1 MDATRRVFVAAS
13 LASLGL
19 AGCVAARVE
28 STGDEFSSEESG
40 SSSSSGALGKNPA
53 DISDLR
59 IDASAW
65 SHDAEN
71 DVFYQLGVR
80 FCAKPAA
87 NAYESMGVFVPGAY
101 FEASDNGDGTFTC
114 GISDTGAVGDYTAA
128 TAPIVLPAGT
138 DDYSAQEAPSA
149 YLPEDFV
156 SYLGAG
162 LVYVLPG
169 LRGRQGGENDDG
181 TSFPGGAP
189 WDVVDLKAVIRCLR
203 YNAHEVP
210 GDKDRVFTFG
220 CSGAGA
226 LSALVGATGDSALYS
241 AYLESIGAIFS
252 NDDGESISDSIAGA
266 MCWCPDTALDEAD
279 EAYEW
284 MMGQYSS
291 EGTRADGT
299 FTKLLSDD
307 LSDAFV
313 SYVNSI
319 GLTADGEALNLCEGG
334 DGDYTSGSYYDHL
347 QSVIEGS
354 LNDFLA
360 DTTFPYT
367 TSPVAVGDSKR
378 TSRAGESSAAASSR
392 HGGTAGSVTFE
403 TAADY
408 VASLNDEERWVSYDA
423 TTNTATI
430 TSIGAFVRRC
440 RPASKDVGA
449 FDALDRSQTENQ
461 LFCDSSSSARH
472 FDKTMSQ
479 LLSDHKKEYASR
491 PDFSADY
498 ARDYSSDLATT
509 DDLGV
514 SMPTRV
520 NMYNPLYF
528 LLDSY
533 VGYGTSRVAASWRI
547 RIGIYQSD
555 TSLATEVNLALALAM
570 SDKNVDFATVWAQ
583 ENGMVERSGDGTTNF
598 IQWIASCV

>member
-28 STGDEFSSEESG
+28 STEDEYSSEESG
-40 SSSSSGALGKNPA
+40 SSSSSDALGKNPA
-53 DISDLR
+53 DLSALR
-59 IDASAW
+59 IDASTW
-65 SHDAEN
+65 SHDVEN
-71 DVFYQLGVR
+71 DIYYQLGVR

-87 NAYESMGVFVPGAY
+87 DAYESMGVFVPGAY

-114 GISDTGAVGDYTAA
+114 SISDTGTVGDYTAA
-128 TAPIVLPAGT
+128 TAPIVLPTGT

-149 YLPEDFV
+149 YLPDDLIG
-156 SYLGAG
+156 YLGAG

-169 LRGRQGGENDDG
+169 FRGREGGENNDG

-189 WDVVDLKAVIRCLR
+189 WDVVDLKAAIRCLR
-203 YNAHEVP
+203 YNADVVP

-241 AYLESIGAIFS
+241 AYLESIGAVFS
-252 NDDGESISDSIAGA
+252 NDDGGSISDSIAGA

-284 MMGQYSS
+284 MMGQYAS
-291 EGTRADGT
+291 EGARADGT

-319 GLTADGEALNLCEGG
+319 GLTADGETLNLCEGG
-334 DGDYTSGSYYDHL
+334 EGDYTSGSYYDHL

-354 LNDFLA
+354 LDDFLA
-360 DTTFPYT
+360 DTTFPFT
-367 TSPVAVGDSKR
+367 TSVAAADSKR
-378 TSRAGESSAAASSR
+378 TSRASAAASSG

-408 VASLNDEERWVSYDA
+408 IASLNDDERWVSYDA
-423 TTNTATI
+423 STNTATI

-440 RPASKDVGA
+440 RSASKDVGA

-472 FDKTMSQ
+472 FDRTMSQ
-479 LLSDHKKEYASR
+479 LLADHEKKYASCS
-491 PDFSADY
+491 DFSPGYVQDF
-498 ARDYSSDLATT
+498 SSDLATT
-509 DDLGV
+509 DELGV
-514 SMPTRV
+514 SMSTRV

-533 VGYGTSRVAASWRI
+533 VGCDTSRVADSWRI
-547 RIGIYQSD
+547 RSGIYQSD
-555 TSLATEVNLALALAM
+555 TSLTTEVNLALALAM

>member
-1 MDATRRVFVAAS
+1 VDATRRVFVAAS

-28 STGDEFSSEESG
+28 STGDEYSSEES
-40 SSSSSGALGKNPA
+40 SSSSSSDALGKNPA
-53 DISDLR
+53 DLSDLR
-59 IDASAW
+59 IDDSAW

-71 DVFYQLGVR
+71 DVYYQLGVR
-80 FCAKPAA
+80 FCTNPAA
-87 NAYESMGVFVPGAY
+87 DAYESMGVYVPGAY
-101 FEASDNGDGTFTC
+101 FEASDNGDGTFAC
-114 GISDTGAVGDYTAA
+114 RISDTGTVGDYSAA
-128 TAPIVLPAGT
+128 TAPIVLPTGT
-138 DDYSAQEAPSA
+138 DDYSPQEAPST
-149 YLPEDFV
+149 YHPDDLIG
-156 SYLGAG
+156 YLGAG

-169 LRGRQGGENDDG
+169 FRGRAGGENDDG
-181 TSFPGGAP
+181 TSYPGGAP
-189 WDVVDLKAVIRCLR
+189 WDVADIKAAIRCLR
-203 YNAHEVP
+203 YNADVVP
-210 GDKDRVFTFG
+210 GDRDRIFTFG
-220 CSGAGA
+220 CSGAGG
-226 LSALVGATGDSALYS
+226 LSALVGATGDSALYT

-252 NDDGESISDSIAGA
+252 NDDGESLSDSIAGA

-284 MMGQYSS
+284 MMGQYASG
-291 EGTRADGT
+291 GTRADGT

-313 SYVNSI
+313 SYINSI
-319 GLTADGEALNLCEGG
+319 GLAADGETLNLCEGG
-334 DGDYTSGSYYDHL
+334 DGDYTAGSYYDHL

-367 TSPVAVGDSKR
+367 TSVAAADSKR
-378 TSRAGESSAAASSR
+378 TSRASAAASPG
-392 HGGTAGSVTFE
+392 HGGTAGSFTFE

-408 VASLNDEERWVSYDA
+408 VSSLNDGERWVTYDA
-423 TTNTATI
+423 ATNTATI
-430 TSIGAFVRRC
+430 TSIGAFVRHC
-440 RPASKDVGA
+440 RPARKDVGA

-479 LLSDHKKEYASR
+479 LLSDHKKEYASC
-491 PDFSADY
+491 PDFSPDY
-498 ARDYSSDLATT
+498 AQDYSADLATA
-509 DDLGV
+509 DELGV
-514 SMPTRV
+514 SMSTRV

-533 VGYGTSRVAASWRI
+533 AGYGTSRVAGSWRI
-547 RIGIYQSD
+547 RSGVDQSD
-555 TSLATEVNLALALAM
+555 TSLTTEVNLALALAM
-570 SDKNVDFATVWAQ
+570 GDKDVDFATVWAQ
-583 ENGMVERSGDGTTNF
+583 GNGSVERFGDSTSDL

>member
-1 MDATRRVFVAAS
+1 MGVTRRVFVAAS
-13 LASLGL
+13 LASFGL
-19 AGCVAARVE
+19 AGCVAASVGAAGE
-28 STGDEFSSEESG
+28 GSSSEESG
-40 SSSSSGALGKNPA
+40 SSSSSDALGKNPA
-53 DISDLR
+53 DLSALR
-59 IDASAW
+59 IDASTW
-65 SHDAEN
+65 SHDVEN
-71 DVFYQLGVR
+71 DVYYQLGVR

-87 NAYESMGVFVPGAY
+87 DAYESMGVFVPGAY

-114 GISDTGAVGDYTAA
+114 GISDTGTVGDYSAA
-128 TAPIVLPAGT
+128 TAPIVLPTGT

-149 YLPEDFV
+149 YLPDDLIG
-156 SYLGAG
+156 YLGAG

-169 LRGRQGGENDDG
+169 FRGREGGENDDG

-189 WDVVDLKAVIRCLR
+189 WDVVDLKAAIRCLR
-203 YNAHEVP
+203 YNADVVP
-210 GDKDRVFTFG
+210 GDTDRIFTFG

-226 LSALVGATGDSALYS
+226 LSALVGATGDSVLYS
-241 AYLESIGAIFS
+241 AYLESIGAVFT
-252 NDDGESISDSIAGA
+252 NDDGDPISDSVAGA

-284 MMGQYSS
+284 MMGQYASG
-291 EGTRADGT
+291 GTRADGT

-313 SYVNSI
+313 SYINSI
-319 GLTADGEALNLCEGG
+319 GLAADGETLNLCEGG
-334 DGDYTSGSYYDHL
+334 DGDYTAGSYYDHL

-367 TSPVAVGDSKR
+367 TSSSASGDSKR
-378 TSRAGESSAAASSR
+378 TSQAGESSAAIPPD
-392 HGGTAGSVTFE
+392 HGGAAESATYE

-408 VASLNDEERWVSYDA
+408 VAFLSDDERWVSYDA
-423 TTNTATI
+423 STNTATI
-430 TSIGAFVRRC
+430 TSVGAFVRRC
-440 RPASKDVGA
+440 RSASKDVGA

-472 FDKTMSQ
+472 FDRTMSQ
-479 LLSDHKKEYASR
+479 LLADHEKEYASC
-491 PDFSADY
+491 PDFSPDY
-498 ARDYSSDLATT
+498 VQDFSSDLATT
-509 DDLGV
+509 DELGV
-514 SMPTRV
+514 SMSMRV

-533 VGYGTSRVAASWRI
+533 VGCGTSRVADSWRI
-547 RIGIYQSD
+547 RSGIYQSD
-555 TSLATEVNLALALAM
+555 TSLTTEVNLALALAM

-583 ENGMVERSGDGTTNF
+583 ENGMAERSGDGTANF

>member
-1 MDATRRVFVAAS
+1 
-13 LASLGL
+13 
-19 AGCVAARVE
+19 
-28 STGDEFSSEESG
+28 
-40 SSSSSGALGKNPA
+40 
-53 DISDLR
+53 
-59 IDASAW
+59 
-65 SHDAEN
+65 
-71 DVFYQLGVR
+71 
-80 FCAKPAA
+80 
-87 NAYESMGVFVPGAY
+87 
-101 FEASDNGDGTFTC
+101 
-114 GISDTGAVGDYTAA
+114 
-128 TAPIVLPAGT
+128 
-138 DDYSAQEAPSA
+138 
-149 YLPEDFV
+149 
-156 SYLGAG
+156 
-162 LVYVLPG
+162 
-169 LRGRQGGENDDG
+169 
-181 TSFPGGAP
+181 
-189 WDVVDLKAVIRCLR
+189 
-203 YNAHEVP
+203 
-210 GDKDRVFTFG
+210 DRVFTFG
-220 CSGAGA
+220 CSSAGA

-284 MMGQYSS
+284 MMGQYAS
-291 EGTRADGT
+291 EGARADGT

-319 GLTADGEALNLCEGG
+319 GLTADGETLNLCEGG
-334 DGDYTSGSYYDHL
+334 EGDYTSGSYYDHL

-354 LNDFLA
+354 LDDFLA
-360 DTTFPYT
+360 DTTFPFT
-367 TSPVAVGDSKR
+367 TSVAAGDSRR
-378 TSRAGESSAAASSR
+378 TSRASTTAPSS

-408 VASLNDEERWVSYDA
+408 VASLNDDERWVSYDA
-423 TTNTATI
+423 STNTATI

-472 FDKTMSQ
+472 FDRTMSQ
-479 LLSDHKKEYASR
+479 LLADHEKKYASCS
-491 PDFSADY
+491 DFSPAYVQDF
-498 ARDYSSDLATT
+498 SSDLATT
-509 DDLGV
+509 DELGV
-514 SMPTRV
+514 SMSTRV

-547 RIGIYQSD
+547 RSGIYQSD
-555 TSLATEVNLALALAM
+555 TSLTTEVNLALALAM
-570 SDKNVDFATVWAQ
+570 GDKNVDFATVWAQ
-583 ENGMVERSGDGTTNF
+583 ENGMAERSGDGTTNL

>member
-1 MDATRRVFVAAS
+1 MDATRRVFIAAS

-28 STGDEFSSEESG
+28 STGDEYSSEES
-40 SSSSSGALGKNPA
+40 SSSSSSDALGKNPA
-53 DISDLR
+53 DLSDLR
-59 IDASAW
+59 IDDSAW

-71 DVFYQLGVR
+71 DVYYQLGVR
-80 FCAKPAA
+80 FCAKPSA
-87 NAYESMGVFVPGAY
+87 NAYESMGVYVPGAY
-101 FEASDNGDGTFTC
+101 FKASDNGDGTFTC
-114 GISDTGAVGDYTAA
+114 NISDTGVVGDYTAA
-128 TAPIVLPAGT
+128 TAPIVLPTGT
-138 DDYSAQEAPSA
+138 DDYSAQEAPST
-149 YLPEDFV
+149 YLPDDLT

-169 LRGRQGGENDDG
+169 FRGCAGGENDDG

-189 WDVVDLKAVIRCLR
+189 WDVADLKAAIRCLR
-203 YNAHEVP
+203 YNADVVP
-210 GDKDRVFTFG
+210 GDKGRVFTFG

-241 AYLESIGAIFS
+241 TYLESIGAIFS

-266 MCWCPDTALDEAD
+266 MCWCPDTVFDEAD

-319 GLTADGEALNLCEGG
+319 GLTADGETLNLCEGG
-334 DGDYTSGSYYDHL
+334 EGDYTAGSYYDHL
-347 QSVIEGS
+347 QSVVEGS
-354 LNDFLA
+354 LDDFLA

-367 TSPVAVGDSKR
+367 TSAAAGDSKR
-378 TSRAGESSAAASSR
+378 TSRASAAASPG
-392 HGGTAGSVTFE
+392 HGGTAGSFTFE

-408 VASLNDEERWVSYDA
+408 VSSLNDGERWVTYDA
-423 TTNTATI
+423 ATNTATI

-440 RPASKDVGA
+440 RPVSRAVGA

-479 LLSDHKKEYASR
+479 LLSDHKKEYASC
-491 PDFSADY
+491 PDFSPDY
-498 ARDYSSDLATT
+498 AQDYSADLATA
-509 DDLGV
+509 DELGV
-514 SMPTRV
+514 SMSTRV

-533 VGYGTSRVAASWRI
+533 VGYGTSRVADSWRI
-547 RIGIYQSD
+547 RSGVYQGD
-555 TSLATEVNLALALAM
+555 TSLTTEVNLALALAM
-570 SDKNVDFATVWAQ
+570 SDKNVDFATVWGQ
-583 ENGMVERSGDGTTNF
+583 GNGAVERSGDSTSNL

>member
-28 STGDEFSSEESG
+28 STEDEYSSEESG
-40 SSSSSGALGKNPA
+40 SSSSSDALGKNPA
-53 DISDLR
+53 DLSALR
-59 IDASAW
+59 IDASTW
-65 SHDAEN
+65 SHDVEN
-71 DVFYQLGVR
+71 DIYYQLGVR

-87 NAYESMGVFVPGAY
+87 DAYESMGVFVPGAY

-114 GISDTGAVGDYTAA
+114 SISDTGTVGDYTAA
-128 TAPIVLPAGT
+128 TAPIVLPTGT

-149 YLPEDFV
+149 YLPDDLIG
-156 SYLGAG
+156 YLGAG

-169 LRGRQGGENDDG
+169 FRGRQGGENDDG

-449 FDALDRSQTENQ
+449 FDALDRSQAENQ